1 MLILLT
7 YTYFGRRGEGEREIW
22 KTNRRYLLLSL
33 TVIESILYK
42 LKIASLSL
50 LVNTEKV
57 REYKKFSLFNTAKL
71 VCVKFS

>member
-1 MLILLT
+1 LAD
-7 YTYFGRRGEGEREIW
+7 GERGSKREIW

-50 LVNTEKV
+50 S
-57 REYKKFSLFNTAKL
+57 EYRKGT
-71 VCVKFS
+71 